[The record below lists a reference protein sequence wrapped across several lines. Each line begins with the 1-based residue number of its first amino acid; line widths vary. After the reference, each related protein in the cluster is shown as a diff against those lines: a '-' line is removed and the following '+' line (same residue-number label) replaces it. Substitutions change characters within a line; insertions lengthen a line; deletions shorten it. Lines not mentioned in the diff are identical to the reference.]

1 MNLREAL
8 LFSSKHTAYTGNSV
22 DKTGYIRVV
31 EEDEEFEPFIRWTSQ
46 EGVPFFRTVYHM
58 YVYGSN
64 KDEPHR
70 TCSFYDI
77 DECEEFLKKWRI
89 NVDDNWRS
97 EEDESEGK
105 NE

>member
-1 MNLREAL
+1 MNLREVL
-8 LFSSKHTAYTGNSV
+8 LFSSKHVAYTGNSV
-22 DKTGYIRVV
+22 DKTGYIRV
-31 EEDEEFEPFIRWTSQ
+31 EEEEEEYKILFYDGTVS
-46 EGVPFFRTVYHM
+46 RTVYHL

-64 KDEPHR
+64 KGEPHR

-97 EEDESEGK
+97 EEEENGGMEG
-105 NE
+105 ER